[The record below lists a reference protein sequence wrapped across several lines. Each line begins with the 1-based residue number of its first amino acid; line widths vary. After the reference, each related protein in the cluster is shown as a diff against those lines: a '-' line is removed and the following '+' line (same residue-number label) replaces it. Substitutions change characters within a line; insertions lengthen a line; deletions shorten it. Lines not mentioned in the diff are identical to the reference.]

1 MIPLGKIAKGGNV
14 GAKIR
19 SSPRPL
25 GSAANAVFQIWDGFR
40 EAKRNLPTCS
50 AHAKDMAC

>member
-1 MIPLGKIAKGGNV
+1 MSAQKYGVPP
-14 GAKIR
+14 
-19 SSPRPL
+19 SL

-50 AHAKDMAC
+50 AHAKDVAC